1 MSKINALN
9 TTIIRKV
16 LMAITGLFLSF
27 FLVIHLAGNLQ
38 LLLPPVT
45 AQTQYNAYSHL
56 LSGNYIIKF
65 ISIVLYVS
73 ILAHALFALVL
84 TILNWKAGGSKY
96 AIDRRRQVSGW
107 ITRNMGIL
115 GSLIF
120 VFLVVHLANFW
131 YVYKF
136 GHPPVDQAGNKDL
149 YTLVVEVYK
158 EPWYVVAY
166 VVAMFILGFH
176 LWHGFQS
183 AFRTLGL
190 HNLRYHRWVKYFGF
204 FFSIVMTIGFAIIPV
219 ILYFRFAG

>member
-38 LLLPPVT
+38 LLLPPET

-136 GHPPVDQAGNKDL
+136 GHPALDAAGNKDL
-149 YTLVVEVYK
+149 YTIVVELYK
-158 EPWYVVAY
+158 EPLYVVVY

-190 HNLRYHRWVKYFGF
+190 YHLKYSQWVRYFGF
-204 FFSIVMTIGFAIIPV
+204 FFSMVMTIGFAIIPV
-219 ILYFRFAG
+219 ILYFRFAT

>member
-1 MSKINALN
+1 MSKINSLN

-16 LMAITGLFLSF
+16 LMALTGLFLSF
-27 FLVIHLAGNLQ
+27 FLIIHLAGNLQ
-38 LLLPPVT
+38 LLLPEEI
-45 AQTQYNAYSHL
+45 ARTQYNAYSHL

-65 ISIVLYVS
+65 ISYVLYLS

-84 TILNWKAGGSKY
+84 TINNYRAGGSKY
-96 AIDRRRQVSGW
+96 AVDRRRQVSGW
-107 ITRNMGIL
+107 ITRNMGLL

-136 GHPPVDQAGNKDL
+136 GHPALDAGGNKDL
-149 YTLVVEVYK
+149 YTIVIELYK
-158 EPWYVVAY
+158 EPLYVLAY

-190 HNLRYHRWVKYFGF
+190 YHLKYSRWVRYFGF
-204 FFSIVMTIGFAIIPV
+204 FFSLVMTIGFAIIPI
-219 ILYFRFAG
+219 ILYFRFAT